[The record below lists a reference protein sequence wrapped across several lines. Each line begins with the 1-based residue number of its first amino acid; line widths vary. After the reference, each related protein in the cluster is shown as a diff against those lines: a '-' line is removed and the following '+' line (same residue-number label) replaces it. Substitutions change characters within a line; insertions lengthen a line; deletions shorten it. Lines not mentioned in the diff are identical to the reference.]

1 MRALAARRW
10 KRGLGA
16 LCVLA
21 LSGCLFSSTPP
32 ERNDPTAPENTTDP
46 NAAIVRGRVLLG
58 ELGNYH
64 ARPGWSVQVAWYK
77 TAQMAPQDLITLQ
90 IVKTNSSGVFEA
102 RLKERSVVR
111 AAMRPMLCS
120 YDPTDPRFICC
131 LDPRNPC
138 GQCPEIWGAATVKS
152 VTVGA
157 AVNGVDLAQK
167 CTAGP

>member
-1 MRALAARRW
+1 MRAHAARRW
-10 KRGLGA
+10 KRVFGA
-16 LCVLA
+16 MCALT

-32 ERNDPTAPENTTDP
+32 KRNDPTAPDNNTDP
-46 NAAIVRGRVLLG
+46 SAAIVRGRVLLG

-77 TAQMAPQDLITLQ
+77 TAQMAQGDLITLQ
-90 IVKTNSSGVFEA
+90 IVKTNSYGTYEA
-102 RLKERSVVR
+102 RLKERSAVR

-120 YDPTDPRFICC
+120 FDPTDPRYNCC

-138 GQCPEIWGAATVKS
+138 GACPEVWGAATVKS
-152 VTVGA
+152 VAIGT

-167 CTAGP
+167 CTAGQ